1 MDQHDPKDPG
11 TFPWATWQNGSIWD
25 ATQGEDFTMEPLDF
39 MVMLS
44 RHAKTAELDLKVEE
58 VKRSD
63 GPHVIFQFLPKGL
76 PRLSAIGIVYDHET
90 DEISIDRE
98 GWTDDE
104 LVGLL
109 IATLSQI
116 TGIPTDEF
124 FVDEDSED

>member
-1 MDQHDPKDPG
+1 MDKHDPKDPG
-11 TFPWATWQNGSIWD
+11 TFPWATWQNGGIWD

-98 GWTDDE
+98 GWDDDD

-109 IATLSQI
+109 LVALSQV
-116 TGIPTDEF
+116 TGIPADEF
-124 FVDEDSED
+124 FVDEDFED